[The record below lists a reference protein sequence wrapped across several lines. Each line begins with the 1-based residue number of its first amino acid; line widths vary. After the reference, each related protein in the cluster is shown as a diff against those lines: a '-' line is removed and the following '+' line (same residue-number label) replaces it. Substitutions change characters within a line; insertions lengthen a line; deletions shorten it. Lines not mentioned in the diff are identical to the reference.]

1 MMSTIQGTSAATSSA
16 AGNVAGASASAS
28 TIQNSFLT
36 LLVTQLKNQDPLN
49 PMDNA
54 QLTSQLAQ
62 ISTVNGIQQLNS
74 TMQGLGNS
82 FSSGQSLQAAAL
94 IGHRVLTSGNTLAL
108 SSGAATGG
116 VQLDGNASS
125 VIVQISDPAG
135 NPIRSID
142 LGAKAAG
149 IAQFQWDGMTDA
161 GSQAA
166 AGTYSFKV
174 KAVSGSQSVGA
185 TSLTAGNVSSVTLG
199 SGGIGVNVDGIG
211 ALQLQQIMSIL

>member
-1 MMSTIQGTSAATSSA
+1 MSTIQSTSAATTGA

-62 ISTVNGIQQLNS
+62 ISTVNGIQQLNT
-74 TMQGLGNS
+74 TMQNLGS
-82 FSSGQSLQAAAL
+82 SLTSGQSLQAASL
-94 IGHRVLTSGNTLAL
+94 IGHQVLTGGNSLGLAG
-108 SSGAATGG
+108 GAAIGG
-116 VQLDGNASS
+116 VQLSGNASS

-135 NPIRSID
+135 NPIRSFD
-142 LGAKAAG
+142 LGGQAAG
-149 IAQFQWDGMTDA
+149 IVPFQWDGRTDA
-161 GSQAA
+161 GAQAA
-166 AGTYSFKV
+166 VGTYSFKV
-174 KAVSGSQSVGA
+174 KAVSGSQTVSA

-199 SGGIGVNVDGIG
+199 SGGVGVNVDGIG